1 MRESG
6 MGRFCYECG
15 SPELKGTPLIEGLC
29 QRCFAREH
37 KLLSAP
43 QELELKVCDSCGACM
58 VGGKWVEPIAGQES
72 GLREAAV
79 RRALSELRV
88 AEFTPAGL
96 RYIPQ
101 AQAAGLELGVEPKLG
116 GEEVVVKISARG
128 RIHELQ
134 PQPREESISVKVRLG
149 WGKCDVC
156 SLRSVGHYDA
166 ILQVR
171 GERLAPERLGELR
184 GVLEACAAE
193 ERKRDRRAFVSRI
206 EERREGLDLYVT
218 PASLAR
224 KMAAL
229 LKAEFGARMSESAK
243 LVGVDRRGRKRFRAS
258 VLARLP
264 KG

>member
-1 MRESG
+1 
-6 MGRFCYECG
+6 MGRFCYKCG
-15 SPELKGTPLIEGLC
+15 SPELEGTPLIEGLC
-29 QRCFAREH
+29 QRCFAGEH
-37 KLLSAP
+37 KLLSIP
-43 QELELKVCDSCGACM
+43 QELELRVCDSCGACM
-58 VGGKWVEPIAGQES
+58 VGGKWVEPTVGQES
-72 GLREAAV
+72 SLREAAV

-88 AEFTPAGL
+88 AEFTPVGL

-101 AQAAGLELGVEPKLG
+101 AQAAGLELEVEPKLG
-116 GEEVVVKISARG
+116 KEEVAVKIGARG

-134 PQPREESISVKVRLG
+134 LQPQEESVLVGVKLA

-171 GERLAPERLGELR
+171 GEGLTPRRLDELR

-193 ERKRDRRAFVSRI
+193 EHKRDRRAFVSKI
-206 EERREGLDLYVT
+206 EKRREGLDLYIT

-224 KMAAL
+224 KMATL
-229 LKAEFGARMSESAK
+229 LRAEFGARVSESAK